1 MNLREIA
8 ADRPSLKVLQAKL
21 RKQSLQ
27 IEQLKEENQWLREQ
41 LAKAMEYVD
50 KKQKPFY
57 KRK

>member
-8 ADRPSLKVLQAKL
+8 ADRSSLKVLQAKL

-41 LAKAMEYVD
+41 LAKAIERVD